1 MPSQPNTDKLPNTF
15 VGSLSYEQLRCSG
28 VFEAVTIRRQG
39 YPARMGHAAF
49 FKRFK
54 SLASLSTD
62 QSTLR
67 ALAMVQAS
75 ASEESEASD
84 PTASSSLVP
93 KDPKMACKVLIDV
106 LAQQPALSRLTVE
119 CQIGK
124 TMVLWRTDVNKAIT
138 LVRAVC
144 MGVCG

>member
-1 MPSQPNTDKLPNTF
+1 MLNNLF
-15 VGSLSYEQLRCSG
+15 
-28 VFEAVTIRRQG
+28 
-39 YPARMGHAAF
+39 
-49 FKRFK
+49 
-54 SLASLSTD
+54 
-62 QSTLR
+62 R

-75 ASEESEASD
+75 ASEESDAKD
-84 PTASSSLVP
+84 PTASRSLVP

-138 LVRAVC
+138 LGTDRKERIESCASYRIP
-144 MGVCG
+144 